1 MCGASS
7 PRQASGFPRHNVYDF
22 PVACIISSLSEGEP
36 QTVIRHADGSFWC
49 LHAGGRAES
58 GVFGGFYSD
67 GFSGSRYLEE
77 NSGWKEAASICL
89 WDDRQERLNAIQKI
103 ADSYMLFGNEL
114 WVSCGEPYFNLH
126 ETGDF
131 LSVRLEFA
139 KDEED
144 PEKMMGS
151 ELWNIRDTP
160 LLEEILSRAAFSRL
174 QS

>member
-1 MCGASS
+1 M
-7 PRQASGFPRHNVYDF
+7 RMKEVL
-22 PVACIISSLSEGEP
+22 V
-36 QTVIRHADGSFWC
+36 
-49 LHAGGRAES
+49 ES
-58 GVFGGFYSD
+58 VL
-67 GFSGSRYLEE
+67 LEE